1 MPRAGAGVISAP
13 RAPRSGPGRH
23 LDVAFAARLAIVSED
38 LLSIGERV
46 DRYVVEGAL
55 GEGGMAVV
63 YRLRHETLGSFH
75 ALKVLKVDRADI
87 RARLVTEGQLQA
99 ALRHPNIVAVND
111 VLNVKG
117 RTGLL
122 MELVEG
128 PSLYEWLY
136 DHQPTPGEALEIF
149 RGILAGV
156 ARAHR
161 AGLVHRDLKAANVL
175 LDETDGRLVPKVTDF
190 GLAKVLDDAGDHTQT
205 RTGMALGTP
214 RYMAPEQ
221 IRNSKEVD
229 ARADVFALGCLLYRL
244 SCGRD
249 PFESDDTFA
258 LFESICHG
266 KYPAPESLNPAI
278 APTVR
283 AAIVGALTPDR
294 ERRLA
299 DCETLMAVL
308 DGEVRVKT
316 RKPGEVGGTS
326 SQRLPRVAPPAP
338 ATAVSSAPWLAL
350 GAVSIAGGAVVI
362 VLLGVVG
369 YLWATR
375 EGPATAV
382 AVPAGAVTV
391 AETPGSGTSTAAA
404 AAVESQPPPAAP
416 APVAAPVIAPTP
428 AKAPAATAPI
438 DRVAVRP
445 EKPPREADSSANP
458 ALPSTPPSP
467 PTGTVR
473 ATGDAAVVLV
483 GNGKRRSPGVVPVGT
498 YEVLVTFPGRD
509 QLSVGNL
516 TVTAG
521 GTVRVVCDAAFANCT
536 IQ

>member
-1 MPRAGAGVISAP
+1 M
-13 RAPRSGPGRH
+13 
-23 LDVAFAARLAIVSED
+23 SED
-38 LLSIGERV
+38 LLSHGERI
-46 DRYVVEGAL
+46 DRYVVEGTL

-111 VLNVKG
+111 VINVKG

-136 DHQPTPGEALEIF
+136 ENQPTPEQALDIF

-161 AGLVHRDLKAANVL
+161 AGLVHRDLKSANVL
-175 LDETDGRLVPKVTDF
+175 LDDTDGKVVPKVTDF
-190 GLAKVLDDAGDHTQT
+190 GLAKVLDDAPDHTQT

-249 PFESDDTFA
+249 PFENDDTFA

-266 KYPAPESLNPAI
+266 KYPAPESLNPGI

-294 ERRLA
+294 DRRIA
-299 DCETLMAVL
+299 DCETLLAVL

-316 RKPGEVGGTS
+316 RKAEAGASTS
-326 SQRLPRVAPPAP
+326 QKLPRVAPPAP
-338 ATAVSSAPWLAL
+338 PTAVSSAPWLAL
-350 GAVSIAGGAVVI
+350 GAVSIAGGAVVV

-369 YLWATR
+369 WLWFTRAPADTAVPAVPSVASTPAPDAATPAPAAV
-375 EGPATAV
+375 ESPPATAAPAPEV
-382 AVPAGAVTV
+382 ARPSVGA
-391 AETPGSGTSTAAA
+391 PAAA
-404 AAVESQPPPAAP
+404 AASPVTDRPARPGADTRRPAEARAAEPVP
-416 APVAAPVIAPTP
+416 APKP
-428 AKAPAATAPI
+428 A
-438 DRVAVRP
+438 V
-445 EKPPREADSSANP
+445 
-458 ALPSTPPSP
+458 

-483 GNGKRRSPGVVPVGT
+483 GNGKRLSPGVVPVGT
-498 YEVLVTFPGRD
+498 YEVLVTFPGRGS
-509 QLSVGNL
+509 QSFGSVS
-516 TVTAG
+516 VEAG
-521 GTVRVVCDAAFANCT
+521 ETVRIACDAAFANCT
-536 IQ
+536 VQ